1 MGSLIF
7 ENTVYVNDP
16 TWNSV
21 NNSTVRTKTIFGK
34 SAVGRRL
41 TTFKQFIVAIT
52 TSSFHV
58 YRLTHCLTILALH
71 RMFWRKFDLC

>member
-34 SAVGRRL
+34 SAIGKVYLIPAIKNTHIKSHSSSEQVLDKAVRTKPRQSRRA
-41 TTFKQFIVAIT
+41 V
-52 TSSFHV
+52 
-58 YRLTHCLTILALH
+58 
-71 RMFWRKFDLC
+71 